1 MPIDLGALAGGFA
14 EGAGE
19 QLITYGIG
27 AAIAEA
33 LRPEAVELGQEAW
46 KINPSKAVDVGD
58 AAAIVAED
66 VERLDWGAAE
76 AALNGIDGDRFNA
89 IVGEVLSAPGIGPLF
104 EAWRRDL
111 IDDATFTHGLRKA
124 KLETIWDAPL
134 MALKD
139 RLLSIEELANARQQ
153 GFIDQARQVQESSL
167 QGVDAERAE
176 ILFDIVGLPPGAA
189 EAMQAVNRGLADEAL
204 FAQMIREG
212 HTKVKYTDLLYA
224 MRRRLLTPSQ
234 YEEAALR
241 GVITNTEADAGA
253 ALSGMEET
261 DAQLLFEI
269 MGRPLA
275 VHQITTGL
283 ERGGAYGGTYD
294 DVPEPYRDA
303 IRRSNIRPEYAG
315 LAYANRFTIP
325 SYFILR
331 AILNDGGM
339 TADDFAQY
347 GKDLGWPPDLA
358 DKAAAA
364 LSGGGKATAD
374 PHVAKAQT
382 QLWGTLHKSYVDEK
396 TDKATAGQVLSSLGV
411 AESAQPEVLALWDA
425 ETALVRKPL
434 SAAQIKKALGEGTFT
449 TADATAR
456 LVALGMSA
464 ADAAVYLAE

>member
-46 KINPSKAVDVGD
+46 KVNPSKAVDAET
-58 AAAIVAED
+58 AALIVAED
-66 VERLDWGAAE
+66 VEQHDWGAAE
-76 AALNGIDGDRFNA
+76 AALNGIDGDRFAA
-89 IVGEVLSAPGIGPLF
+89 IVGEVLNAPGVPELF
-104 EAWRRDL
+104 EAWRRNL
-111 IDDATFTHGLRKA
+111 IGDDMFTHGLRKA
-124 KLETIWDAPL
+124 KLEPMWDAPL

-139 RLLSIEELANARQQ
+139 RLLSIDQLANARQQ
-153 GFIDQARQVQESSL
+153 GFIDQSRQVSESAL

-176 ILFDIVGLPPGAA
+176 ILFDIVGLPPGAG

-241 GVITNTEADAGA
+241 GVITQAEADAGA
-253 ALSGMEET
+253 ALSGMEKA
-261 DAQLLFEI
+261 DAELLFEI

-275 VHQITTGL
+275 VHQITAGL

-294 DVPEPYRDA
+294 DIPEPYRDA
-303 IRRSNIRPEYAG
+303 VRRSNIRPEYAK
-315 LAYANRFTIP
+315 LAHANRYTIP

-364 LSGGGKATAD
+364 LSGGTKATAD
-374 PHVAKAQT
+374 PHVTKAQT
-382 QLWGTLHKSYVDEK
+382 QLWGALHKSYVDEK
-396 TDKATAGQVLSSLGV
+396 TDKATAGRVLATLGV
-411 AESAQPEVLALWDA
+411 AAEAQPEVLALWDA
-425 ETALVRKPL
+425 EASIVRKPL
-434 SAAQIKKALGEGTFT
+434 SAAQIKKAMTEGTFT
-449 TADATAR
+449 TTDATAR
-456 LVALGMSA
+456 LVALGMSE